1 MNVNKIVDQRGMK
14 SIFQIFEGRRH
25 SLIDAENGHR
35 RVTRPR
41 LRINVEETRGILMG
55 YLRALSDAVKYD
67 RESRKVSMQ
76 HINEP

>member
-1 MNVNKIVDQRGMK
+1 MVCNHF
-14 SIFQIFEGRRH
+14 FQIFEGRRH
-25 SLIDAENGHR
+25 SQVDAENGHL

-41 LRINVEETRGILMG
+41 LRINVEETRGILMS